1 MKLSKLRN
9 RKKEIRAKENV
20 KLKKCFCRLYPKLV
34 ENIINCNLGQNK
46 MEQKTPLTLAA
57 QPPPPPLPSTSS
69 KSRAE
74 TARTPKHAIYILSLI
89 LDFFMGWGAGQRV
102 DVNFPF
108 ILSEFVGQSVYWVTN
123 SKSDL
128 G

>member
-1 MKLSKLRN
+1 
-9 RKKEIRAKENV
+9 
-20 KLKKCFCRLYPKLV
+20 
-34 ENIINCNLGQNK
+34 

-57 QPPPPPLPSTSS
+57 QPPPPPSTSS

-74 TARTPKHAIYILSLI
+74 TARTPKQAIYILSLI
-89 LDFFMGWGAGQRV
+89 LDFFMRWGAGQRV

-108 ILSEFVGQSVYWVTN
+108 ILSEFVGPSGYWATN

>member
-1 MKLSKLRN
+1 M
-9 RKKEIRAKENV
+9 V
-20 KLKKCFCRLYPKLV
+20 
-34 ENIINCNLGQNK
+34 NCNLGQNK

-57 QPPPPPLPSTSS
+57 QTPPPPPSTSS

-74 TARTPKHAIYILSLI
+74 TARTPKQAIYIVSLI

-108 ILSEFVGQSVYWVTN
+108 ILSEFVGQSGYWVRIPKVTWDRCLGGTCALVLRAN
-123 SKSDL
+123 KSDHL
-128 G
+128 FPRCYS

>member
-1 MKLSKLRN
+1 MKLSKLCN

-34 ENIINCNLGQNK
+34 ENMVNCNLGQNK

-57 QPPPPPLPSTSS
+57 QPPPPRPSTSS

-74 TARTPKHAIYILSLI
+74 TARTPKQAIYILSLI

-108 ILSEFVGQSVYWVTN
+108 ILSEFVGQSGYWVTN

>member
-1 MKLSKLRN
+1 
-9 RKKEIRAKENV
+9 
-20 KLKKCFCRLYPKLV
+20 
-34 ENIINCNLGQNK
+34 

-57 QPPPPPLPSTSS
+57 QPPPPHPPQSTSS

-74 TARTPKHAIYILSLI
+74 AARTPKHAIYILSLI
-89 LDFFMGWGAGQRV
+89 LDFFMWWGAGHRV

-108 ILSEFVGQSVYWVTN
+108 ILSEFVGPSGYWVTN

>member
-1 MKLSKLRN
+1 
-9 RKKEIRAKENV
+9 
-20 KLKKCFCRLYPKLV
+20 
-34 ENIINCNLGQNK
+34 

-57 QPPPPPLPSTSS
+57 QSPPPLYLFEI
-69 KSRAE
+69 KGWNRANTE
-74 TARTPKHAIYILSLI
+74 TRYIYII
-89 LDFFMGWGAGQRV
+89 PNPWFFYGVGGAVQRV

-108 ILSEFVGQSVYWVTN
+108 ILSEFVGQSGYWVTN